1 MELPEIGPRWLLISA
16 AIMMLIA
23 LAEAWL
29 VTLIL
34 YAKVG
39 ALKKLFPASHN
50 LIRSHVDYTIMTALS
65 GMYYLVVEH
74 LALTIPDWVIV
85 IYCVGVLYNPAG
97 FIAKAINPKM
107 GNSDSVLGRLLVCLG
122 FVPATLGFGYLSLA
136 ILSATLVA

>member
-50 LIRSHVDYTIMTALS
+50 LIRSHVDYTIMTALT

-74 LALTIPDWVIV
+74 LSLTIPGWVIV

-107 GNSDSVLGRLLVCLG
+107 GNSDSLLGRLLVCLG